1 MNRFPFLLSVSL
13 LLMGGISTSAVA
25 QTASTSA
32 ATSNPASVLA
42 RVDSV
47 LNAPDD
53 MEARETM
60 VLIDQ
65 DGTRKARELR
75 LYQKG
80 ADLRLVQFLA
90 PADVRG
96 VSFLRRGDNQLY
108 LYLPAFRKVRRIAS
122 SATREDFVGTD
133 FTYEDL
139 AQSTYSDEYRT
150 TGLRVDSGQ
159 YVLDVRPR
167 PEADV
172 SYDRLTLRV
181 DTSNSVLRQVQYFR
195 EGTQVKEM
203 TVSDVTQI
211 DGYWIGRRMEMV
223 DQRSGHRTV
232 LALSEVTFDQ
242 ELSDALFTERYLKR
256 PVR

>member
-1 MNRFPFLLSVSL
+1 MTRFPFLLSVAF
-13 LLMGGISTSAVA
+13 LLMGGISTSAIA
-25 QTASTSA
+25 QTASTNSVSSDPEA
-32 ATSNPASVLA
+32 VLA

-53 MEARETM
+53 MEAREVM
-60 VLIDQ
+60 MLIER
-65 DGTRKARELR
+65 DGTRKTREVR

-96 VSFLRRGDNQLY
+96 VSFLRRGEDRLY

-139 AQSTYSDEYRT
+139 AQSTYSDEYRPI
-150 TGLRVDSGQ
+150 GLRVDGGQ

-167 PEADV
+167 SGADV

-181 DTSNSVLRQVQYFR
+181 DTSNSMLRQVQYFR

-203 TVSDVTQI
+203 TVGDVTQI

-232 LALSEVTFDQ
+232 LELSEVTFDQ
-242 ELSDALFTERYLKR
+242 GLSDALFTERYLKR